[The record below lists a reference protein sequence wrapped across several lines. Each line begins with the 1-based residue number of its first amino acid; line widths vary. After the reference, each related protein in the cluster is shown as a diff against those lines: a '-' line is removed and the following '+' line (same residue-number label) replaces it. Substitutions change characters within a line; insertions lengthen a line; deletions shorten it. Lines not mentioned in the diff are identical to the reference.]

1 MRVVDEVVLPQDRLL
16 PQNVE
21 AEQAVLGSLLIDPVA
36 ITGIATFLRPLDFY
50 QQEHIDIFEA
60 VLDLY
65 HDNQPS
71 DVVTLSDYLNRRGQL
86 ATIGGLAYLNQ
97 LANLVPTSINIEHYG
112 HIVERLAVLR
122 RLIDAGSKIAAVGY
136 DEANSQEQ
144 AIEKSEELL
153 FEVSRSRLG
162 RDFQSIHTILDLYY
176 QKLDYIHEHRGIVTG
191 VPTGFVDLDK
201 ITGGLQ
207 ASDLVILAA
216 RPSMGKSSL
225 ALNIAH
231 SAAVKSHNTVGIFSL
246 EMSAEQL
253 VQRLLSMEAQIDSQ
267 RLRTGYIADDEWGRL
282 NEALGS
288 LSEIPIYIEDSANIT
303 IAEMRSKARRLHM
316 ERGLD
321 LIIVDYLQLMS
332 GRNQENRVQ
341 EISEIS
347 RALKGLARDLHL
359 PVLALS
365 QLSRAPDQRPNH
377 TPMLSDLRESGSIEQ
392 DADVV
397 MFIYRDKV
405 YNPETE
411 HPNVA
416 DIIVAKHRN
425 GPTDTVHM
433 FFKENQTRFLDLA
446 VYAADDEGFDG

>member
-1 MRVVDEVVLPQDRLL
+1 MVQDAAVSQDKLL
-16 PQNVE
+16 PQNID
-21 AEQAVLGSLLIDPVA
+21 AEQAVLGSLLIDHVA
-36 ITGIATFLRPLDFY
+36 MNRIATFLQPADFY
-50 QQEHIDIFEA
+50 VREHVDIFEA
-60 VLDLY
+60 MVDLY
-65 HDNQPS
+65 RDSQPA
-71 DVVTLSDYLNRRGQL
+71 DLVTLSDYLDRRGQL
-86 ATIGGLAYLNQ
+86 ERIGGIPYLGQ
-97 LANLVPTSINIEHYG
+97 LAGAVPTSINVEHYG

-122 RLIDAGSKIAAVGY
+122 RLIDAGSQIETIGY

-144 AIEKSEELL
+144 ALEKSEEIL
-153 FEVSRSRLG
+153 FRVSRSRLG
-162 RDFQSIHTILDLYY
+162 RDFQSISEILAQYY
-176 QKLDYIHEHRGIVTG
+176 SKLDYIHEHRGNVTG

-216 RPSMGKSSL
+216 RPSMGKTSL

-231 SAAVKSHNTVGIFSL
+231 GAAANSRLTVGIFSL

-267 RLRTGYIADDEWGRL
+267 RLRTGYISEDEWDRLSDAIGRL
-282 NEALGS
+282 
-288 LSEIPIYIEDSANIT
+288 SEVPMYIEDSANVS
-303 IAEMRSKARRLHM
+303 IAEMRSKARRLAM
-316 ERGLD
+316 EQSLD
-321 LIIVDYLQLMS
+321 LIVIDYLQLMQ
-332 GRNQENRVQ
+332 GRNQDNRVQ

-347 RALKGLARDLHL
+347 RALKGLARDLHI

-377 TPMLSDLRESGSIEQ
+377 QPILSDLRESGSIEQ

-397 MFIYRDKV
+397 LFIYRDKI
-405 YNPETE
+405 YNKETE

-425 GPTDTVHM
+425 GPTGEVHL
-433 FFKENQTRFLDLA
+433 FFKESQTRFLDLA
-446 VYAADDEGFDG
+446 VYEEDDG